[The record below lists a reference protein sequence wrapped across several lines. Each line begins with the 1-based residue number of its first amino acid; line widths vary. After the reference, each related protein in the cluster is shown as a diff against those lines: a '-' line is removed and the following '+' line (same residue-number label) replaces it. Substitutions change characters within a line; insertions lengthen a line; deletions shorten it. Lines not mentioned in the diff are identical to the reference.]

1 MAEYIDR
8 EALLGKRYN
17 ANDISNLPFENMV
30 VDVRDIEE
38 APTAEVVEV
47 VRCKDCERCFK
58 KRTKRNKQLMLFC
71 MRMDG
76 REYQVNA
83 HDFCSYGVRKG
94 DNK

>member
-58 KRTKRNKQLMLFC
+58 KRTKRNKQLMLFLYEN
-71 MRMDG
+71 G
-76 REYQVNA
+76 RQRISSKCPR
-83 HDFCSYGVRKG
+83 FLQLWR
-94 DNK
+94 